1 MMRRALAVGLW
12 LAGASACAG
21 DPGVQGNP
29 GPEGPPGAAGSV
41 GGPGAQGEIGPQ
53 GMAGLDG
60 REGGTPYY
68 LSPRMLEPGTIQFA
82 DVGLTQELQQLSV
95 VAPDDG
101 ELVIKAHWTG
111 TVAKRD
117 GVGFCRVKIGIRKNQ
132 DPTPFLSD
140 DIGIFG
146 APVAGRLDLATNLT
160 QVGAV
165 AVRRGEVVL
174 LRIELGPADAECAN
188 GAGSTQ
194 IARLFPQLEL
204 GFHRVRLTIQ

>member
-1 MMRRALAVGLW
+1 MMCRALALGGW
-12 LAGASACAG
+12 LALATACTG
-21 DPGVQGNP
+21 DVGVQGNP
-29 GPEGPPGAAGSV
+29 GPEGPPGAAGMT
-41 GGPGAQGEIGPQ
+41 GGTGPQGTIGPQ
-53 GMAGLDG
+53 GTGGLDG

-68 LSPRMLEPGTIQFA
+68 LSNRIEGVIQFA
-82 DVGLTQELQQLSV
+82 DVGLTKELLQLPV

-117 GVGFCRVKIGIRKNQ
+117 GVGFCRVKVGIRKNQ

-146 APVAGRLDLATNLT
+146 APLAGRLDLGANLT
-160 QVGAV
+160 QVGSV
-165 AVRRGEVVL
+165 TVRQGEVVL
-174 LRIELGPADAECAN
+174 LRIELGPADSECAN